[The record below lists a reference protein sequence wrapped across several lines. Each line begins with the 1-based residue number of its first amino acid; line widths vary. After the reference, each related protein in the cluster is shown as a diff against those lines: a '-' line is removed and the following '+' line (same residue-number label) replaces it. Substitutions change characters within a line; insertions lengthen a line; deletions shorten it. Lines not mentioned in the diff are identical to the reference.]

1 MNLVLASML
10 RIRPPSGV
18 RDYSEYA
25 KESWTEPKV
34 VKVLRWQYGQ
44 MEVIDKLLLKS
55 LVFEGHLVEYQPR
68 SGR

>member
-1 MNLVLASML
+1 ML

-25 KESWTEPKV
+25 KESWTEPNA
-34 VKVLRWQYGQ
+34 VKVIHWQYGQ
-44 MEVIDKLLLKS
+44 MEVIDKLLKS